1 MSKKYHYG
9 SDPNQMV
16 DEWGDPIK
24 APAPQGPQETVV
36 DEWGDPVKKV
46 RVNQTTE
53 EFVKEKERL
62 ALEREL
68 VAQGLIYPRSHY
80 LPRGRFRGILAVC
93 LAFLFGMFVCLG
105 ALVGVGAWLGTKT
118 KLSGLLGDKAAEWL
132 NPEYADMSVLDLV
145 TTVVGDLQGG
155 VDCLDD
161 IAKYTPAVDKLLGLL
176 EENVAALGIDFNDDL
191 KAQFKSTPFTGIGSF
206 LVDDVLKTV
215 ELGKVLQVTP
225 SSDPVMVGLCYG
237 EEGEDYTVDGDAFV
251 MNEGHAATTIGDLMD
266 SPTDIISTMRL
277 GTLMGLNKDVTDQKL
292 KDNAMMYALCYGKRG
307 ENAHSDAD
315 YYVDGGKIV
324 VIKDGGAEKLADE
337 IPADEGGEEYVHA
350 FPTTVGDL
358 MNHSNAV
365 INSLELGTMLGI
377 DIDVTEQKIQ
387 DNGMMY
393 ALSYGSR
400 GVDWQLSG
408 GTVEMLDGHNSQ
420 YPTQMKAFTED
431 SSKLIEGLEVE
442 TLMGVTKDSDK
453 LMHYLAY
460 GPEMQKGEAIKGEG
474 GPWKQDGDGWKDAKE
489 RRVDQYGY
497 LLNEDGTGY
506 LTETVKVT
514 EKDETGEG
522 EKEVEK
528 TQYAGGGRFVY
539 EYGTDAEGK
548 EIVTGIKML
557 SDPATGKPFA
567 KKTVADLT
575 AKDANIL
582 ENMKI
587 GDAMEITEGS
597 SALMRAM
604 SSWTIG
610 DLKKP
615 EKIDSLKLS
624 EVLGDSDSKIM
635 QALANKTL
643 GDMKK
648 QETIEALTLGDVL
661 DIHEK
666 DVYDENDPPK
676 LVASKSSGLLIAMK
690 GWKLSDLQN
699 QHRIERLKIGNVIT
713 VDEGTSSLL
722 MQAIKDWRIGDLSKQ
737 EKINSLTLGD
747 VIDTTGSDGI
757 LASLADS
764 PIGSMQASIDKL
776 TLSDMLGADA
786 VAGNKILKHL
796 ANSTVNTLSD
806 DMQNLSIG
814 EVFADEVFSFMEI
827 KKDEE
832 GTYKDE
838 TGQDTGGDITYQILL
853 KYYTKNHS
861 NEGAG
866 KARPEPYKIKVNE
879 DDTEVERK
887 LSASDK
893 GFETYYVLE
902 SSATT
907 TLTPQYYEDASNS
920 DSAYKGEDVKTAP
933 ATEKDRDTPYYY
945 EKKITVTPK
954 YEYQILDYSTGNPEK
969 LPEGASVTET
979 KDESGKITG
988 RTYHDG
994 TTTYDIIDNGFD
1006 LYFTRTVEKEGV
1018 PTEETV
1024 YLDYV
1029 QTGYEEALPEG
1040 ADVRFDKTEQKYY
1053 YTVEVP
1059 LYLRY
1064 WSGSGSGTLYEQSE
1078 VIEKYRYTDKE
1089 NKVHELDRYFEGVW
1103 YMLLADEN
1111 GNVDTTVSILDMDK
1125 RVTNVNSSLTDT
1137 PLWTLYFHGILVDDP
1152 YVKFAS
1158 AVTFEHQDAGASK
1171 PTSHT
1176 VNNLNEV
1183 KISELVAL
1191 VKALIPSQKP

>member
-191 KAQFKSTPFTGIGSF
+191 KTQFKSTPFTGIGSF

-251 MNEGHAATTIGDLMD
+251 MNEGHTATTIGDLMD

-377 DIDVTEQKIQ
+377 DIDVTEQKIE

-400 GVDWQLSG
+400 GVDWQLNG
-408 GTVEMLDGHNSQ
+408 GAIEMLDGHNSQ

-460 GPEMQKGEAIKGEG
+460 GPELQKGKEPYSEDG
-474 GPWKQDGDGWKDAKE
+474 GRRIDADGKPVDAH
-489 RRVDQYGY
+489 GY
-497 LLNEDGTGY
+497 LLDEDGGY
-506 LTETVKVT
+506 RTEPVL
-514 EKDETGEG
+514 DEEG
-522 EKEVEK
+522 RPTDES
-528 TQYAGGGRFVY
+528 QYVGGGRFIY
-539 EYGTDAEGK
+539 EYGEGEESGTVK
-548 EIVTGIKML
+548 GIQML
-557 SDPATGKPFA
+557 SDPATGKPFP

-624 EVLGDSDSKIM
+624 EVLGNSDSKIM

-661 DIHEK
+661 DIHDK
-666 DVYDENDPPK
+666 DVYDENDPSK

-690 GWKLSDLQN
+690 DWKLSDLQN

-713 VDEGTSSLL
+713 VGEGTSSLL

-737 EKINSLTLGD
+737 EKIDSLTLGD

-776 TLSDMLGADA
+776 TLADMLGADA

-827 KKDEE
+827 KKDTD
-832 GTYKDE
+832 GTYKEE
-838 TGQDTGGDITYQILL
+838 TGQDTGGDITYQVLL

-893 GFETYYVLE
+893 GFETYYVLK

-954 YEYQILDYSTGNPEK
+954 YEYQILNYSTGNLEE
-969 LPEGASVTET
+969 LREGASVTESA
-979 KDESGKITG
+979 DGDKII

-994 TTTYDIIDNGFD
+994 TATYDIIDNGFD

-1029 QTGYEEALPEG
+1029 QTGYEETLPEG
-1040 ADVRFDKTEQKYY
+1040 ADVRFDKTEKTYY

-1064 WSGSGSGTLYEQSE
+1064 WSGAGSDKLYEQSE

-1089 NKVHELDRYFEGVW
+1089 NNVHELDRYFEGVW
-1103 YMLLADEN
+1103 YMLLADED

-1152 YVKFAS
+1152 YVQFAS

-1191 VKALIPSQKP
+1191 VKALMKTP

>member
-191 KAQFKSTPFTGIGSF
+191 KTQFKSTPFTGIGSF

-215 ELGKVLQVTP
+215 ELGKVMKVTP

-251 MNEGHAATTIGDLMD
+251 MNDGHAATTIGDLMD

-324 VIKDGGAEKLADE
+324 VIKDGGAEKLAGE

-377 DIDVTEQKIQ
+377 DIDVTEQKIE

-400 GVDWQLSG
+400 GVDWQLNG
-408 GTVEMLDGHNSQ
+408 GAIEMLDGHNSQ

-460 GPEMQKGEAIKGEG
+460 GPEMQKGKEPYSEDG
-474 GPWKQDGDGWKDAKE
+474 GRWMDADDKP
-489 RRVDQYGY
+489 VDAHGY
-497 LLNEDGTGY
+497 LLDEDGCGY
-506 LTETVKVT
+506 LTEPVL
-514 EKDETGEG
+514 DEEG
-522 EKEVEK
+522 RPTDES
-528 TQYAGGGRFVY
+528 QYVGGGRFIY
-539 EYGTDAEGK
+539 EYGEGEESGTVK
-548 EIVTGIKML
+548 GIQML

-690 GWKLSDLQN
+690 DWKLSDLQN

-722 MQAIKDWRIGDLSKQ
+722 MKAIKDWRIGDLSKQ
-737 EKINSLTLGD
+737 EKIDSLTLGD
-747 VIDTTGSDGI
+747 VIDTTDSDGI

-776 TLSDMLGADA
+776 TLADMLGADA

-827 KKDEE
+827 K
-832 GTYKDE
+832 
-838 TGQDTGGDITYQILL
+838 GGKTYQELYEDYFTHHTNAAYNTDAEGAMSNEHVPHAYTVGKGDTLHNITMSEVE
-853 KYYTKNHS
+853 KYYVVSDTSFGTQEVTHGYYLDKN
-861 NEGAG
+861 G
-866 KARPEPYKIKVNE
+866 
-879 DDTEVERK
+879 
-887 LSASDK
+887 
-893 GFETYYVLE
+893 
-902 SSATT
+902 
-907 TLTPQYYEDASNS
+907 TPTA
-920 DSAYKGEDVKTAP
+920 DSISEADVKIDP
-933 ATEKDRDTPYYY
+933 AIVNANRKAELTDQNAAWKTPYYY
-945 EKKITVTPK
+945 EKKIPVTPK
-954 YEYQILDYSTGNPEK
+954 YEYQILNYSTGNLEE
-969 LPEGASVTET
+969 LPEGATVTESAGG
-979 KDESGKITG
+979 DKIV

-994 TTTYDIIDNGFD
+994 AATYDIIDNGFD

-1029 QTGYEEALPEG
+1029 QTGYEETLPEG
-1040 ADVRFDKTEQKYY
+1040 ADVRFDKTEKTYY
-1053 YTVEVP
+1053 YTVDIAVYK
-1059 LYLRY
+1059 LYY
-1064 WSGSGSGTLYEQSE
+1064 SVGAAKYYTESQTT
-1078 VIEKYRYTDKE
+1078 EKYRYE
-1089 NKVHELDRYFEGVW
+1089 GVELDRYLAGVW
-1103 YMLLADEN
+1103 YMLLAEPVDEVYPGKQDGKEIEGKVGTIVYN
-1111 GNVDTTVSILDMDK
+1111 TDKSILDMDGLITG
-1125 RVTNVNSSLTDT
+1125 VDSSLTET
-1137 PLWTLYFHGILVDDP
+1137 PLWKLYFCGILVDNP
-1152 YVKFAS
+1152 YVAFNGPVKFKHKTAGS
-1158 AVTFEHQDAGASK
+1158 EVEHEVS
-1171 PTSHT
+1171 
-1176 VNNLNEV
+1176 NLNEV